1 MQMILTHLGELAR
14 VLDRHGAHRVF
25 LVCDSSFDKLD
36 IRDDILR
43 VVSPVA
49 RFSAF
54 TPNPRYEEAAA
65 GAARFLES
73 GADAILAVGGGSAM
87 DVAKCVKAFSAM
99 DPARSYLEQP
109 YPRRGV
115 PLVAIPTT
123 AGTGSESTR
132 FAVIYFRG
140 VKQSLADE
148 TLLPDCAI
156 LDGRAV
162 MTLPAYQKKCT
173 MMDAVCHAVEAWWSV
188 RSTSESQAHS
198 RTALSLIRKHETDY
212 LAGHKNGLDGMLM
225 AANLA
230 GRAIDIAQTTAA
242 HAMSYKLTSLYGIPH
257 GRAAA
262 LCLPGV
268 WEHLLAAADEALA
281 ETLDDIARSLGALD
295 ARDATRVLRD
305 MLVRLDLSEPP
316 PATEEEIA
324 LLVASVNPVRL
335 KNSPIPMS
343 KEAVEA
349 IYRKLLIGA

>member
-1 MQMILTHLGELAR
+1 MQMILTHLWELAR

-25 LVCDSSFDKLD
+25 LVCDPSFEKLD
-36 IRDDILR
+36 IRDEILR
-43 VVSPVA
+43 MVSPVA

-54 TPNPRYEEAAA
+54 TPNPRYEEAAD

-73 GADAILAVGGGSAM
+73 GADAILAVGGGSTM

-109 YPRRGV
+109 YPVRGV

-132 FAVIYFRG
+132 FAVIYLQG

-162 MTLPAYQKKCT
+162 MTLPIYQKKCT

-188 RSTSESQAHS
+188 RSTSESKEYS
-198 RTALSLIRKHETDY
+198 RAAISHIRKHMDGY
-212 LAGHKNGLDGMLM
+212 LAGHKDGLDGMLM

-268 WEHLLAAADEALA
+268 WEHLLTVADEALT
-281 ETLDDIARSLGALD
+281 ETLDDIACALGALD
-295 ARDATRVLRD
+295 ARDAIRVLRD
-305 MLVRLDLSEPP
+305 LLARLGLSEPP
-316 PATEEEIA
+316 PATEKEIA
-324 LLVASVNPVRL
+324 LLIASVNPVRL

-343 KEAVEA
+343 KAVVEA
-349 IYRKLLIGA
+349 LYRKLLVVA

>member
-1 MQMILTHLGELAR
+1 
-14 VLDRHGAHRVF
+14 
-25 LVCDSSFDKLD
+25 
-36 IRDDILR
+36 
-43 VVSPVA
+43 
-49 RFSAF
+49 
-54 TPNPRYEEAAA
+54 
-65 GAARFLES
+65 
-73 GADAILAVGGGSAM
+73 
-87 DVAKCVKAFSAM
+87 M
-99 DPARSYLEQP
+99 DPARCYLEQP

-115 PLVAIPTT
+115 PLIAIPTT

-162 MTLPAYQKKCT
+162 MTLPVYQKKCT
-173 MMDAVCHAVEAWWSV
+173 MMDAACHAVEAWWSV

-198 RTALSLIRKHETDY
+198 RAAISLIRKSADGY
-212 LAGHKNGLDGMLM
+212 LAGRKDGLDGMLM

-230 GRAIDIAQTTAA
+230 GRAINIAQTTAA

-268 WEHLLAAADEALA
+268 WEHLLNAADEALTD
-281 ETLDDIARSLGALD
+281 TLDDIARALGALD
-295 ARDATRVLRD
+295 ARDAILVFRD
-305 MLVRLDLSEPP
+305 LLARLDLSEPLF
-316 PATEEEIA
+316 ATEEEIA

-335 KNSPIPMS
+335 KNSPISMT
-343 KEAVEA
+343 EAAIEA
-349 IYRKLLIGA
+349 IYRKILRIA